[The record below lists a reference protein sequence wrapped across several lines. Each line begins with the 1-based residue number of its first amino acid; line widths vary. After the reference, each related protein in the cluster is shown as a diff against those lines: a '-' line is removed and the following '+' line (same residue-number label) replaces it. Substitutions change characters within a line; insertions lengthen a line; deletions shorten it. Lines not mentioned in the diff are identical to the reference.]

1 MKITIEFNENDVE
14 KHRSEIVE
22 ALLQI
27 TDIGYVSQTYMKKQ
41 EQKQAEVKKERPK
54 QEQKQPEVEKKQ
66 AKPVKQTPQYDVVD
80 LQKAAFEKAK
90 QIENGVEKVK
100 ALIKKYGVETL
111 PEMDKKHYEA
121 FLKELEELV

>member
-27 TDIGYVSQTYMKKQ
+27 TDIGYVSQTDMQKP
-41 EQKQAEVKKERPK
+41 EQKQPEVKQERPK
-54 QEQKQPEVEKKQ
+54 QEQKQPEVKQ
-66 AKPVKQTPQYDVVD
+66 EQKTPQYDVVD
-80 LQKAAFEKAK
+80 IQKAAFEKAN
-90 QIENGVEKVK
+90 QIENGVKKVK

>member
-27 TDIGYVSQTYMKKQ
+27 TDIGYVSQTDMPKP
-41 EQKQAEVKKERPK
+41 EQKQQEVKQERPK
-54 QEQKQPEVEKKQ
+54 QEQKQPEVKQ
-66 AKPVKQTPQYDVVD
+66 EQKTPQYDVVD
-80 LQKAAFEKAK
+80 IQKAAFEKAN
-90 QIENGVEKVK
+90 QIENGVKKVK

>member
-27 TDIGYVSQTYMKKQ
+27 TGIDYVSQTDM
-41 EQKQAEVKKERPK
+41 QKP
-54 QEQKQPEVEKKQ
+54 EQKQPEVEKKQ

-100 ALIKKYGVETL
+100 ELIKKYGVETL
-111 PEMDKKHYEA
+111 PEMDKKHYAA

>member
-1 MKITIEFNENDVE
+1 MKITIEFNENDIE

-27 TDIGYVSQTYMKKQ
+27 TDIGYVSQTDM
-41 EQKQAEVKKERPK
+41 QKP
-54 QEQKQPEVEKKQ
+54 EQKQPEVEKKQ

-80 LQKAAFEKAK
+80 IQKAAFEKAN
-90 QIENGVEKVK
+90 QIENGVKKVK

-111 PEMDKKHYEA
+111 PEMDKKHYEV

>member
-1 MKITIEFNENDVE
+1 ME
-14 KHRSEIVE
+14 KAIHVLHVLGGVGLGGAESRIMDLYRQMDRERIQFDFLVHAGSGSDAGEE
-22 ALLQI
+22 P
-27 TDIGYVSQTYMKKQ
+27 
-41 EQKQAEVKKERPK
+41 QAGGR
-54 QEQKQPEVEKKQ
+54 
-66 AKPVKQTPQYDVVD
+66 KPVKQTPQYDVVD

-111 PEMDKKHYEA
+111 PEMDKKHYEV